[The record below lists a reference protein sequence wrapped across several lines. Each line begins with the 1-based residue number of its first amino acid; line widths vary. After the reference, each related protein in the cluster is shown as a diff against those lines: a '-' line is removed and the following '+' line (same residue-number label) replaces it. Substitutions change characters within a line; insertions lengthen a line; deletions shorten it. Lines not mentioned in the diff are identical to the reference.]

1 MINMYMYVFLFFLD
15 VIVYLSK
22 ELDKKSLLEKISFIW
37 SEWTRKDDLYD
48 KTRNSMGSS
57 LLNLIF
63 WVLR

>member
-1 MINMYMYVFLFFLD
+1 MMNMYMYVFFLD

>member
-1 MINMYMYVFLFFLD
+1 MMNMYMYVFFLD

-22 ELDKKSLLEKISFIW
+22 ELDKKSLLEKITYLW

>member
-1 MINMYMYVFLFFLD
+1 MINMFMYVFFLD

>member
-1 MINMYMYVFLFFLD
+1 MINMFMYVFFLD

-37 SEWTRKDDLYD
+37 SEWTCKDDLYD